1 MVLTISPVRKKFTLA
16 ISGHFRHNPTMMKT
30 QSIRELKALQ
40 AEALAKYHAEYARLE
55 AEIQSI
61 RQARGTVLK
70 AKPFEEYYEPGRSR
84 MPVPSMGQGQ

>member
-1 MVLTISPVRKKFTLA
+1 
-16 ISGHFRHNPTMMKT
+16 MKT

-40 AEALAKYHAEYARLE
+40 VQALERYHAEYAALE
-55 AEIQSI
+55 EQIQAI

-84 MPVPSMGQGQ
+84 MPVPGMGQ